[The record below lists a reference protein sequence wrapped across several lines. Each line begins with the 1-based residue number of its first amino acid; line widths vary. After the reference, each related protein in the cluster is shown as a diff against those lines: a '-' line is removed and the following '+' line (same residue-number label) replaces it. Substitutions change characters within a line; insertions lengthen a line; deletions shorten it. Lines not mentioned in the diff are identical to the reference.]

1 MLGYFLKLALL
12 FFFREVFHI
21 EKPNFQLKKKK
32 KLFQEKLK
40 MSIAVICSKPI
51 GIGIYSILVSRNIRI
66 RTFFET
72 TVSTKVVI
80 QPNSSP

>member
-32 KLFQEKLK
+32 LFQEKLK
-40 MSIAVICSKPI
+40 MAIAVTCSKLI
-51 GIGIYSILVSRNIRI
+51 GIGIYSILVSRNIQI

-80 QPNSSP
+80 QPNSYP

>member
-32 KLFQEKLK
+32 AL
-40 MSIAVICSKPI
+40 
-51 GIGIYSILVSRNIRI
+51 SRKAKNGHCCYL
-66 RTFFET
+66 
-72 TVSTKVVI
+72 
-80 QPNSSP
+80 